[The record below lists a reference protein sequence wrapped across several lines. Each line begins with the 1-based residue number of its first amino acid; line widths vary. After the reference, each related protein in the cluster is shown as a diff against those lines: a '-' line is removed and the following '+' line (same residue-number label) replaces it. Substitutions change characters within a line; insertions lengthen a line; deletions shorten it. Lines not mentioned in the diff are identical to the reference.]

1 MRSDMLFIG
10 DKQLDLDDSTKITL
24 NFKSNIFTDL
34 SKIISNNS
42 YTIKLPNTVH
52 NQCAIMYADL
62 PSCDIPYP
70 RIKLSA
76 RYFRNGVEILN
87 NATAILLSTS
97 DVLEFALSWGN
108 VSRFANI
115 ISGNKTLRDLKDR
128 YNYETIADGDFP
140 DYYIPWKVGSWEGNM
155 SGDFFI
161 SKIDYGIRRKDT
173 TGWYHP
179 GIKVTWILMQ
189 IMKDNGVTFTFP
201 ADRALILGRLFIPL
215 LTRNDNRS
223 YAARNTLSAKFDYYV
238 HGRLDLGE
246 PEKLYFADK
255 SFLSYHGTV
264 TKFKSDSGK
273 TYIQGF
279 KFNAPN
285 MKLKLTGNVMFNVS
299 DPSYPNGACL
309 VAYYIMDDGTRVDI
323 ATIDYSKIEQ
333 RNTNSYS
340 VYFDFEDVET
350 DAPEESR
357 EILFGLLDAGWIN
370 AGGISMDNSFS
381 IMAVCDQVMPST
393 DGEINAGYGHFPIIA
408 NLPEM
413 KQIDFIKAIAAI
425 LGVFAVPGK
434 NDSNAIDFVSV
445 DSIKGNKNKAYDWT
459 KKVVATYRE
468 NKPNMLEYRLD
479 DFAQQNYLRYKED
492 STVNGSYD
500 GALQVLDYTLES
512 ERDILTLPFAG
523 TDMAGGMASIKLYKY
538 DSDGRPSLE
547 KLEPRILLYTDD
559 ANVIKGTFEG
569 LDFSSI
575 INTYYK
581 DYGEVIY
588 MPKIIT
594 EKIEISDIELKSLD
608 MTVPVYLAQYGRYY
622 AIISI
627 KAEDTGI
634 CECKLL
640 QLEV

>member
-1 MRSDMLFIG
+1 
-10 DKQLDLDDSTKITL
+10 
-24 NFKSNIFTDL
+24 
-34 SKIISNNS
+34 
-42 YTIKLPNTVH
+42 
-52 NQCAIMYADL
+52 
-62 PSCDIPYP
+62 
-70 RIKLSA
+70 
-76 RYFRNGVEILN
+76 
-87 NATAILLSTS
+87 
-97 DVLEFALSWGN
+97 
-108 VSRFANI
+108 
-115 ISGNKTLRDLKDR
+115 
-128 YNYETIADGDFP
+128 
-140 DYYIPWKVGSWEGNM
+140 
-155 SGDFFI
+155 
-161 SKIDYGIRRKDT
+161 
-173 TGWYHP
+173 
-179 GIKVTWILMQ
+179 MQ

-255 SFLSYHGTV
+255 SFLSYYGTV